1 MTLSFEPPASPN
13 VEDQLHDCRP
23 GASSRHG
30 CAESHEMWRWFSVDG
45 SAEWPLGAP
54 FCETPD
60 GSFAGW
66 PAGGLKAICAYW
78 RDWPDHDVPA
88 PGCNCGFRVVATPAH
103 VARGVLAHWRIGQ
116 WSEVRQPDLTDM
128 AIGAVGAYGL
138 FRDCHDPMDYQGYVR
153 VGGVQIQRY
162 SKIVLPAS
170 AERHAAR
177 IREAYRLVDL
187 EVRPLNG
194 VEFLASFLNE
204 PSRRIC
210 QACGREA
217 VEDWRGWPSV
227 ENGLC
232 VEDELACLPMAV
244 RRIMRDGGRV

>member
-1 MTLSFEPPASPN
+1 
-13 VEDQLHDCRP
+13 
-23 GASSRHG
+23 
-30 CAESHEMWRWFSVDG
+30 
-45 SAEWPLGAP
+45 
-54 FCETPD
+54 
-60 GSFAGW
+60 
-66 PAGGLKAICAYW
+66 
-78 RDWPDHDVPA
+78 
-88 PGCNCGFRVVATPAH
+88 
-103 VARGVLAHWRIGQ
+103 
-116 WSEVRQPDLTDM
+116 
-128 AIGAVGAYGL
+128 
-138 FRDCHDPMDYQGYVR
+138 
-153 VGGVQIQRY
+153 
-162 SKIVLPAS
+162 VLPAS